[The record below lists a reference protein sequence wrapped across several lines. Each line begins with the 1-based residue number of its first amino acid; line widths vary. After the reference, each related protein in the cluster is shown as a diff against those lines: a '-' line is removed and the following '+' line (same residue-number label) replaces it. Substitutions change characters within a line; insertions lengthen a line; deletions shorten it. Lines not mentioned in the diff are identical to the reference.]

1 MHLALLILLLPAPTI
16 ELAVEGVGTPEA
28 ALFVHVKNPPGH
40 RPIAFL
46 REFWKF
52 WSVECTLQHDGA
64 AVPLAFALRPDRPTL
79 AQLVVLEPRAEYGE
93 HLGLSYVWGPA
104 AVAPGAYH
112 VECHAG
118 NRAALDAIY
127 EASLHGGTKRA
138 TPGLLQDFRR
148 IEFSLADVRPATLDF
163 KIP

>member
-1 MHLALLILLLPAPTI
+1 MTLALLVLLAPAPAI
-16 ELAVEGVGTPEA
+16 ELAVEGIGTPEA

-64 AVPLAFALRPDRPTL
+64 PVPTAFALRPDRPTL

-93 HLGLSYVWGPA
+93 HLALSYVWGA
-104 AVAPGAYH
+104 NAVGPGAYH
-112 VECHAG
+112 VECRAG
-118 NRAALDAIY
+118 SRAPLEALY
-127 EASLHGGTKRA
+127 EASLHGGAKRA
-138 TPGLLQDFRR
+138 TPGLQQDLRR
-148 IEFSLADVRPATLDF
+148 IDFSLADLRPAALDF